1 LEKNLEVSNFG
12 KVAVLMGGTSNERD
26 ISLESGKAVLA
37 ALLRKGVAAEAID
50 PQISNLEQLKN
61 FNRAF
66 ICLHGKD
73 GEDGK
78 IQNFLEGIN
87 IPYSG
92 SGILSSSIGMDK
104 FKSKTIWKSKNIT
117 TPDFLQVNNV
127 SDFEKASNLCG
138 IPFFIKPANSGSSIG
153 IAIINNEKDFIFAF
167 KEAYKIDKIVIVE
180 SFVYGK
186 EYTLPI
192 IHNKPFPIVE
202 IKSKTEFY
210 DYEAKYLRNDT
221 EFICP
226 ADISLPLVND
236 INKLCIDA
244 FNAIGCDG
252 WGRVDFIIDK
262 NKKIHIIEINTV
274 PGMTSHSLVPMS
286 AKYSGVEFD
295 DLVIMILETSN
306 A

>member
-1 LEKNLEVSNFG
+1 MEVSNFG

-26 ISLESGKAVLA
+26 ISLESGEAVLA

-50 PQISNLEQLKN
+50 PKTSNLEQLKN

-78 IQNFLEGIN
+78 IQNFLEGIKV
-87 IPYSG
+87 PYSG

-104 FKSKTIWKSKNIT
+104 FKSKKIWKSKNIT
-117 TPDFLQVNNV
+117 TPEFMQVKHV
-127 SDFEKASNLCG
+127 SDFEKASNFCG
-138 IPFFIKPANSGSSIG
+138 LPFFIKPANSGSSIG
-153 IAIINNEKDFIFAF
+153 IAIINNENDFIFAF
-167 KEAYKIDKIVIVE
+167 EEAYKIDKIVIVE
-180 SFVYGK
+180 SFVYGN
-186 EYTLPI
+186 EYTVPI
-192 IHNKPFPIVE
+192 IHNKPFPIIE

-226 ADISLPLVND
+226 ADIALPLVKD
-236 INKLCIDA
+236 INILCINA

-262 NKKIHIIEINTV
+262 NKKIYIIEINTV
-274 PGMTSHSLVPMS
+274 PGMTDHSLVPMS

>member
-1 LEKNLEVSNFG
+1 MEASNFG

-26 ISLESGKAVLA
+26 ISLESGEAVLD
-37 ALLRKGVAAEAID
+37 ALHRKKVAAIAID
-50 PQISNLEQLKN
+50 PKKDNLEQLES

-66 ICLHGKD
+66 ICLHGKG
-73 GEDGK
+73 GEDGE
-78 IQNFLEGIN
+78 IQIFLEDIN
-87 IPYSG
+87 VPYTG
-92 SGILSSSIGMDK
+92 SGILSSSLGMDK
-104 FKSKTIWKSKNIT
+104 FKSKTIWNSKNIS
-117 TPDFLQVNNV
+117 TPDFMQVNHAD
-127 SDFEKASNLCG
+127 DFKEASNFCG
-138 IPFFIKPANSGSSIG
+138 LPFFIKPANSGSSIG
-153 IAIINNEKDFIFAF
+153 IVIINNKKDFILAF
-167 KEAYKIDKIVIVE
+167 EEAYKIDKIVIVE
-180 SFVYGK
+180 SFVVGN

-210 DYEAKYLRNDT
+210 DYEAKYLRGDT

-226 ADISLPLVND
+226 ADIALPLVED
-236 INKLCIDA
+236 INKLCINA

-286 AKYSGVEFD
+286 ARYAGVEFD
-295 DLVIMILETSN
+295 DLVMMILETSN

>member
-1 LEKNLEVSNFG
+1 MEASNFG

-26 ISLESGKAVLA
+26 ISLESGEAVLD
-37 ALLRKGVAAEAID
+37 ALHRKKVAAIAID
-50 PQISNLEQLKN
+50 PKKDNLEQLES

-66 ICLHGKD
+66 ICLHGKG
-73 GEDGK
+73 GEDGE
-78 IQNFLEGIN
+78 IQIFLEGIN
-87 IPYSG
+87 VPYTG
-92 SGILSSSIGMDK
+92 SDILSSSLGMDK
-104 FKSKTIWKSKNIT
+104 FKSKTIWNSKNIS
-117 TPDFLQVNNV
+117 TPDFMQVNHAD
-127 SDFEKASNLCG
+127 DFKEASNFCG
-138 IPFFIKPANSGSSIG
+138 LPFFIKPANSGSSIG
-153 IAIINNEKDFIFAF
+153 IAIINNEKDFILAF
-167 KEAYKIDKIVIVE
+167 EEAYKIDKVVIVE
-180 SFVYGK
+180 SFVVGN

-210 DYEAKYLRNDT
+210 DYEAKYLRGDT

-226 ADISLPLVND
+226 ADIALPLVED
-236 INKLCIDA
+236 INKLCINA

-286 AKYSGVEFD
+286 ARYAGVEFD
-295 DLVIMILETSN
+295 DLVMMILETSN

>member
-1 LEKNLEVSNFG
+1 MEASNFG

-26 ISLESGKAVLA
+26 ISLESGEAVLD
-37 ALLRKGVAAEAID
+37 ALHRKKVAAIAID
-50 PQISNLEQLKN
+50 PKKDNLEQLES

-66 ICLHGKD
+66 ICLHGKG
-73 GEDGK
+73 GEDGE
-78 IQNFLEGIN
+78 IQIFLEDIN
-87 IPYSG
+87 VPYTG
-92 SGILSSSIGMDK
+92 SGILSSSLGMDK
-104 FKSKTIWKSKNIT
+104 FKSKTIWNSKNIS
-117 TPDFLQVNNV
+117 TPDFMQVNHAD
-127 SDFEKASNLCG
+127 DFKEASNFCG
-138 IPFFIKPANSGSSIG
+138 LPFFIKPANSGSSIG
-153 IAIINNEKDFIFAF
+153 IAIINNEKDFILAF
-167 KEAYKIDKIVIVE
+167 EEAYKIDKVVIVE
-180 SFVYGK
+180 SFVVGN

-210 DYEAKYLRNDT
+210 DYEAKYLRGDT

-226 ADISLPLVND
+226 ADIALPLVED
-236 INKLCIDA
+236 INKLCINA

-286 AKYSGVEFD
+286 VRYAGVEFD
-295 DLVIMILETSN
+295 DLVMMILETSN

>member
-1 LEKNLEVSNFG
+1 LEASNFG

-26 ISLESGKAVLA
+26 ISLESGEAVLD
-37 ALLRKGVAAEAID
+37 ALHRKKVAAIAID
-50 PQISNLEQLKN
+50 PKKDNLEQLES

-66 ICLHGKD
+66 ICLHGKG
-73 GEDGK
+73 GEDGE
-78 IQNFLEGIN
+78 IQIFLEGIN
-87 IPYSG
+87 VPYTG
-92 SGILSSSIGMDK
+92 SGILSSSLGMDK
-104 FKSKTIWKSKNIT
+104 FKSKTIWNSKNIS
-117 TPDFLQVNNV
+117 TPDFMQVNHAD
-127 SDFEKASNLCG
+127 DFKEASNFCG
-138 IPFFIKPANSGSSIG
+138 LPFFIKPANSGSSIG
-153 IAIINNEKDFIFAF
+153 IVIINNKKDFILAF
-167 KEAYKIDKIVIVE
+167 EEAYKIDKIVIVE
-180 SFVYGK
+180 SFVVGN

-210 DYEAKYLRNDT
+210 DYEAKYLRGDT

-226 ADISLPLVND
+226 ADIALPLVED
-236 INKLCIDA
+236 INKLCINA

-274 PGMTSHSLVPMS
+274 PGLTSHSLVPMS
-286 AKYSGVEFD
+286 ARYAGVEFD
-295 DLVIMILETSN
+295 DLVMMILETSN

>member
-1 LEKNLEVSNFG
+1 MEASNFG

-26 ISLESGKAVLA
+26 ISLESGEAVLD
-37 ALLRKGVAAEAID
+37 ALHRKKVAAIAID
-50 PQISNLEQLKN
+50 PKKDNLEQLES

-66 ICLHGKD
+66 ICLHGKG
-73 GEDGK
+73 GEDGE
-78 IQNFLEGIN
+78 IQIFLEGIN
-87 IPYSG
+87 VPYTG
-92 SGILSSSIGMDK
+92 SGILSSSLAMDK
-104 FKSKTIWKSKNIT
+104 FKSKTIWNSKNIS
-117 TPDFLQVNNV
+117 TPDFMQVNHV
-127 SDFEKASNLCG
+127 DDFKEASSLCG
-138 IPFFIKPANSGSSIG
+138 LPFFIKPANSGSSIG
-153 IAIINNEKDFIFAF
+153 IAIINNEKDFILAF
-167 KEAYKIDKIVIVE
+167 EEAYKIDKVVIVE
-180 SFVYGK
+180 SFVVGN

-210 DYEAKYLRNDT
+210 DYEAKYLRGDT

-226 ADISLPLVND
+226 ADIALPLVED
-236 INKLCIDA
+236 INKLCINA

-286 AKYSGVEFD
+286 ARYAGVEFD
-295 DLVIMILETSN
+295 DLVMMILETSN

>member
-1 LEKNLEVSNFG
+1 MEASNFG

-26 ISLESGKAVLA
+26 ISLESGEAVLD
-37 ALLRKGVAAEAID
+37 ALHRKKVAAIAID
-50 PQISNLEQLKN
+50 PKKDNLEQLES

-66 ICLHGKD
+66 ICLHGKG
-73 GEDGK
+73 GEDGE
-78 IQNFLEGIN
+78 IQIFLEGIN
-87 IPYSG
+87 VPYTG
-92 SGILSSSIGMDK
+92 SDILSSSLGMDK
-104 FKSKTIWKSKNIT
+104 FKSKTIWNSKNIS
-117 TPDFLQVNNV
+117 TPDFMQVNHAD
-127 SDFEKASNLCG
+127 DFKEASNFCG
-138 IPFFIKPANSGSSIG
+138 LPFFIKPANSGSSIG
-153 IAIINNEKDFIFAF
+153 IAIINNEKDFILAF
-167 KEAYKIDKIVIVE
+167 EEAYKIDKVVIVE
-180 SFVYGK
+180 SFVVGN

-210 DYEAKYLRNDT
+210 DYEAKYLRGDT

-226 ADISLPLVND
+226 ADIALPLVED
-236 INKLCIDA
+236 INKLCINA
-244 FNAIGCDG
+244 FNSIGCDG

-286 AKYSGVEFD
+286 ARYAGVEFD
-295 DLVIMILETSN
+295 DLVMMILETSN

>member
-127 SDFEKASNLCG
+127 NDFEKASNLCG

-226 ADISLPLVND
+226 ADISLPLMND

>member
-1 LEKNLEVSNFG
+1 MEASNFG

-26 ISLESGKAVLA
+26 ISLESGEAVLD
-37 ALLRKGVAAEAID
+37 ALHRKKVAAIAID
-50 PQISNLEQLKN
+50 PKKDNLEQLES

-66 ICLHGKD
+66 ICLHGKG
-73 GEDGK
+73 GEDGE
-78 IQNFLEGIN
+78 IQIFLEDIN
-87 IPYSG
+87 VPYTG
-92 SGILSSSIGMDK
+92 SGILSSSLGMDK
-104 FKSKTIWKSKNIT
+104 FKSKTIWNSKNIS
-117 TPDFLQVNNV
+117 TPDFMQVNHAD
-127 SDFEKASNLCG
+127 DFKEASNFCG
-138 IPFFIKPANSGSSIG
+138 LPFFIKPANSGSSIG
-153 IAIINNEKDFIFAF
+153 IAIINNEKDFILAF
-167 KEAYKIDKIVIVE
+167 EEAYKIDKVVIVE
-180 SFVYGK
+180 SFVVGN

-210 DYEAKYLRNDT
+210 DYEAKYLRGDT

-226 ADISLPLVND
+226 ADIALPLVED
-236 INKLCIDA
+236 INKLCINA
-244 FNAIGCDG
+244 FNSIGCDG

-286 AKYSGVEFD
+286 ARYAGVEFD
-295 DLVIMILETSN
+295 DLVMMILETSN

>member
-1 LEKNLEVSNFG
+1 LEASNFG

-26 ISLESGKAVLA
+26 ISLESGEAVLD
-37 ALLRKGVAAEAID
+37 ALHRKKVAAIAID
-50 PQISNLEQLKN
+50 PKKDNLEQLES

-66 ICLHGKD
+66 ICLHGKG
-73 GEDGK
+73 GEDGE
-78 IQNFLEGIN
+78 IQIFLEGIN
-87 IPYSG
+87 VPYTG
-92 SGILSSSIGMDK
+92 SGILSSSLGMDK
-104 FKSKTIWKSKNIT
+104 FKSKTIWNSKNIS
-117 TPDFLQVNNV
+117 TPDFMQVNHAN
-127 SDFEKASNLCG
+127 DFKEASNFCG
-138 IPFFIKPANSGSSIG
+138 LPFFIKPANSGSSIG
-153 IAIINNEKDFIFAF
+153 IAIINNEKDFILAF
-167 KEAYKIDKIVIVE
+167 EEAYKIDKVVIVE
-180 SFVYGK
+180 SFVVGN

-210 DYEAKYLRNDT
+210 DYEAKYLRGDT

-226 ADISLPLVND
+226 ADIALPLVED
-236 INKLCIDA
+236 INKLCINA
-244 FNAIGCDG
+244 FNSIGCDG

-286 AKYSGVEFD
+286 ARYAGVEFD
-295 DLVIMILETSN
+295 DLVMMILETSN

>member
-1 LEKNLEVSNFG
+1 MEASNFG

-26 ISLESGKAVLA
+26 ISLESGEAVLD
-37 ALLRKGVAAEAID
+37 ALHRKKVAAIAID
-50 PQISNLEQLKN
+50 PKKDNLEQLES

-66 ICLHGKD
+66 ICLHGKG
-73 GEDGK
+73 GEDGE
-78 IQNFLEGIN
+78 IQIFLEGIN
-87 IPYSG
+87 VPYTG
-92 SGILSSSIGMDK
+92 SGILSSLLGMDK
-104 FKSKTIWKSKNIT
+104 FKSKTIWNSKNIS
-117 TPDFLQVNNV
+117 TPDFMQVNHAD
-127 SDFEKASNLCG
+127 DFKEASNFCG
-138 IPFFIKPANSGSSIG
+138 LPFFIKPANSGSSIG
-153 IAIINNEKDFIFAF
+153 IAIINNEKDFILAF
-167 KEAYKIDKIVIVE
+167 EEAYKIDKIVIVE
-180 SFVYGK
+180 SFVVGN

-210 DYEAKYLRNDT
+210 DYEAKYLRGDT

-226 ADISLPLVND
+226 TDIALPLVED
-236 INKLCIDA
+236 INKLCINA

-286 AKYSGVEFD
+286 ARYAGVEFD
-295 DLVIMILETSN
+295 DLVMMILETSN

>member
-1 LEKNLEVSNFG
+1 MEASNFG

-26 ISLESGKAVLA
+26 ISLESGEAVLD
-37 ALLRKGVAAEAID
+37 ALHRKKVAAIAID
-50 PQISNLEQLKN
+50 PKKDNLEQLES

-66 ICLHGKD
+66 ICLHGKG
-73 GEDGK
+73 GEDGE
-78 IQNFLEGIN
+78 IQIFLEGIN
-87 IPYSG
+87 VPYTG
-92 SGILSSSIGMDK
+92 SGILSSSLGMDK
-104 FKSKTIWKSKNIT
+104 FKSKTIWNSKNIS
-117 TPDFLQVNNV
+117 TPDFMQVNHAD
-127 SDFEKASNLCG
+127 DFKEASNFCG
-138 IPFFIKPANSGSSIG
+138 LPFFIKPANSGSSIG
-153 IAIINNEKDFIFAF
+153 IAIINNEKDFILAF
-167 KEAYKIDKIVIVE
+167 EEAYKIDKVVIVE
-180 SFVYGK
+180 SFVVGN

-210 DYEAKYLRNDT
+210 DYEAKYLRGDT

-226 ADISLPLVND
+226 ADIALPLVED
-236 INKLCIDA
+236 INKLCINA

-286 AKYSGVEFD
+286 ARYAGVEFD
-295 DLVIMILETSN
+295 DLVMMILETSN

>member
-1 LEKNLEVSNFG
+1 MEASNFG

-26 ISLESGKAVLA
+26 ISLESGEAVLD
-37 ALLRKGVAAEAID
+37 ALHRKKVAAIAID
-50 PQISNLEQLKN
+50 PKKDNLEQLES

-66 ICLHGKD
+66 ICLHGKG
-73 GEDGK
+73 GEDGE
-78 IQNFLEGIN
+78 IQIFLEGIN
-87 IPYSG
+87 VPYTG
-92 SGILSSSIGMDK
+92 SGIISSSLAMDK
-104 FKSKTIWKSKNIT
+104 FKSKTIWNSKNIS
-117 TPDFLQVNNV
+117 TPDFMQVNYAD
-127 SDFEKASNLCG
+127 DFKEASNFCG
-138 IPFFIKPANSGSSIG
+138 LPFFIKPANSGSSIG
-153 IAIINNEKDFIFAF
+153 IVIINNKKDFILAF
-167 KEAYKIDKIVIVE
+167 EEAYKIDKIVIVE
-180 SFVYGK
+180 SFVVGN

-210 DYEAKYLRNDT
+210 DYEAKYLRGDT

-226 ADISLPLVND
+226 ADIALPLVED
-236 INKLCIDA
+236 INKLCINA

-274 PGMTSHSLVPMS
+274 PGLTSHSLVPMS
-286 AKYSGVEFD
+286 ARYAGVEFD
-295 DLVIMILETSN
+295 DLVMMILETSN

>member
-1 LEKNLEVSNFG
+1 LEASNFG

-26 ISLESGKAVLA
+26 ISLESGEAVLD
-37 ALLRKGVAAEAID
+37 ALHRKKVAAIAID
-50 PQISNLEQLKN
+50 PKKDNLEQLES

-66 ICLHGKD
+66 ICLHGKG
-73 GEDGK
+73 GEDGE
-78 IQNFLEGIN
+78 IQIFLEGIN
-87 IPYSG
+87 VPYTG
-92 SGILSSSIGMDK
+92 SGILSSSLGMDK
-104 FKSKTIWKSKNIT
+104 FKSKTIWNSKNIS
-117 TPDFLQVNNV
+117 TPDFMQVNHAD
-127 SDFEKASNLCG
+127 DFKEASNFCG
-138 IPFFIKPANSGSSIG
+138 LPFFIKPANSGSSIG
-153 IAIINNEKDFIFAF
+153 IAIINNEKDFILAF
-167 KEAYKIDKIVIVE
+167 EEAYKIDKIVIVE
-180 SFVYGK
+180 SFVVGN

-210 DYEAKYLRNDT
+210 DYEAKYLRGDT

-226 ADISLPLVND
+226 ADIALPLVED
-236 INKLCIDA
+236 INKLCINA

-286 AKYSGVEFD
+286 ARYAGVEFD
-295 DLVIMILETSN
+295 DLVMMILETSN

>member
-1 LEKNLEVSNFG
+1 LEASNFG

-26 ISLESGKAVLA
+26 ISLESGEAVLD
-37 ALLRKGVAAEAID
+37 ALHRKKVAAIAID
-50 PQISNLEQLKN
+50 PKKDNLEQLES

-66 ICLHGKD
+66 ICLHGKG
-73 GEDGK
+73 GEDGE
-78 IQNFLEGIN
+78 IQIFLEGIN
-87 IPYSG
+87 VPYTG
-92 SGILSSSIGMDK
+92 SGILSSSLGMDK
-104 FKSKTIWKSKNIT
+104 FKSKTIWNSKNIS
-117 TPDFLQVNNV
+117 TPDFMQVNHAD
-127 SDFEKASNLCG
+127 DFKEASNFCG
-138 IPFFIKPANSGSSIG
+138 LPFFIKPANSGSSIG
-153 IAIINNEKDFIFAF
+153 IAIINNEKDFILAF
-167 KEAYKIDKIVIVE
+167 EEAYKIDKVVIVE
-180 SFVYGK
+180 SFVVGN

-210 DYEAKYLRNDT
+210 DYEAKYLRGDT

-226 ADISLPLVND
+226 ADIALPLVED
-236 INKLCIDA
+236 INKLCINA

-286 AKYSGVEFD
+286 AKYAGVEFD
-295 DLVIMILETSN
+295 DLVMMILETSN

>member
-1 LEKNLEVSNFG
+1 MEVSNFG

-26 ISLESGKAVLA
+26 ISLESGEAVLA

-50 PQISNLEQLKN
+50 PKTSNLEQLKN

-78 IQNFLEGIN
+78 IQNFLEGIKV
-87 IPYSG
+87 PYSG

-104 FKSKTIWKSKNIT
+104 FKSKKIWKSKNIT
-117 TPDFLQVNNV
+117 TPEFMQVKHV
-127 SDFEKASNLCG
+127 SDFEKASNFCG
-138 IPFFIKPANSGSSIG
+138 LPFFIKPANSGSSIG
-153 IAIINNEKDFIFAF
+153 IAIINNENDFIFAF
-167 KEAYKIDKIVIVE
+167 EEAYKIDKIVIAE
-180 SFVYGK
+180 SFVYGN
-186 EYTLPI
+186 EYTVPI
-192 IHNKPFPIVE
+192 IHNKPYPIIE

-226 ADISLPLVND
+226 ADIALPLVKD
-236 INKLCIDA
+236 INILCINA

-262 NKKIHIIEINTV
+262 NKKIYIIEINTV
-274 PGMTSHSLVPMS
+274 PGMTDHSLVPMS